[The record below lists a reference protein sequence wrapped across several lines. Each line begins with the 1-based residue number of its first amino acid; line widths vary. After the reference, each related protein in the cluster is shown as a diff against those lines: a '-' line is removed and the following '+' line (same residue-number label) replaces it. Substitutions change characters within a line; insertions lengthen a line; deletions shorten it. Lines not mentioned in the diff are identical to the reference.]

1 MAAAGLPET
10 ARLAFQGRADASL
23 DELLPRCTIKRR
35 AEDFAVDEID
45 EDGQRASE
53 AMTRAPEATL
63 KPALDDLAAKLDS
76 RQQEPAADVDESDG
90 EDDLATLDEAALN
103 ALRAFDAAAK
113 EQVLGEGVTAPMSVA
128 LLAGGNRLNLRLALE
143 KGFPWTRVR
152 LESGA
157 VEADLRLKPLATIL
171 SAEDIERLQRFGR
184 TRGSKAAATIDAPA
198 DKDARRAVHTTLSA
212 AFRACE
218 TKTLDAVW
226 KSTSELGSTPSSRRG
241 HGDDVASMAWGARNL
256 ISTQARRGHDLGAV
270 ARRPEAAARRPALA
284 ARRAVRPG
292 EAQRGIICRHPGR
305 RPPPRPAGGRARDG
319 GGQGPPRGDAP
330 VPDRGPGQVARRDGV
345 PRPGARRC

>member
-1 MAAAGLPET
+1 MAAAGLPDQ
-10 ARLAFQGRADASL
+10 ARLAFQGRADASV

-63 KPALDDLAAKLDS
+63 KPALDDLAAKRDS

-113 EQVLGEGVTAPMSVA
+113 DQVLHDNEGAAPMSVA
-128 LLAGGNRLNLRLALE
+128 LPDGGNRQNLRLALDN
-143 KGFPWTRVR
+143 GFPWTRVR

-171 SAEDIERLQRFGR
+171 SADDLERLQRFGR
-184 TRGSKAAATIDAPA
+184 TRGSKATATIEAPA
-198 DKDARRAVHTTLSA
+198 DKDARRAVHTTLAA
-212 AFRACE
+212 AFRACCE
-218 TKTLDAVW
+218 RCGA
-226 KSTSELGSTPSSRRG
+226 STPSKRCRSG
-241 HGDDVASMAWGARNL
+241 
-256 ISTQARRGHDLGAV
+256 STRV
-270 ARRPEAAARRPALA
+270 
-284 ARRAVRPG
+284 
-292 EAQRGIICRHPGR
+292 
-305 RPPPRPAGGRARDG
+305 DG
-319 GGQGPPRGDAP
+319 
-330 VPDRGPGQVARRDGV
+330 
-345 PRPGARRC
+345 

>member
-1 MAAAGLPET
+1 MAAAGLPDQ
-10 ARLAFQGRADASL
+10 ARLAFRGRADASL

-35 AEDFAVDEID
+35 AEDFVVDEVD

-63 KPALDDLAAKLDS
+63 KPALEDLAAKLDS
-76 RQQEPAADVDESDG
+76 RQQQPAAEANESDG
-90 EDDLATLDEAALN
+90 EDALATLGEATLD

-113 EQVLGEGVTAPMSVA
+113 DQVLRDGVGASPISVA
-128 LLAGGNRLNLRLALE
+128 LPDGGNRLNLRLALE

-152 LESGA
+152 LESGV

-171 SAEDIERLQRFGR
+171 SADDVERLQRFGR
-184 TRGSKAAATIDAPA
+184 TRGSKATATIEAPA
-198 DKDARRAVHTTLSA
+198 DKDARRAVHTTLAA

-270 ARRPEAAARRPALA
+270 ARRPQAAARRPALA
-284 ARRAVRPG
+284 ARREVRPG
-292 EAQRGIICRHPGR
+292 KAQCRGL
-305 RPPPRPAGGRARDG
+305 
-319 GGQGPPRGDAP
+319 RGH
-330 VPDRGPGQVARRDGV
+330 
-345 PRPGARRC
+345 

>member
-1 MAAAGLPET
+1 MAAAGLPDQ
-10 ARLAFQGRADASL
+10 ARLAFQGRADASV

-152 LESGA
+152 LEGGA

-184 TRGSKAAATIDAPA
+184 TRGNKATATVAAPA
-198 DKDARRAVHTTLSA
+198 DNCVEIK
-212 AFRACE
+212 FRAPHAI
-218 TKTLDAVW
+218 DAML
-226 KSTSELGSTPSSRRG
+226 SP
-241 HGDDVASMAWGARNL
+241 
-256 ISTQARRGHDLGAV
+256 
-270 ARRPEAAARRPALA
+270 
-284 ARRAVRPG
+284 
-292 EAQRGIICRHPGR
+292 
-305 RPPPRPAGGRARDG
+305 
-319 GGQGPPRGDAP
+319 
-330 VPDRGPGQVARRDGV
+330 
-345 PRPGARRC
+345 

>member
-1 MAAAGLPET
+1 MAAAGLPDQ
-10 ARLAFQGRADASL
+10 ARLAFQGRADASV

-113 EQVLGEGVTAPMSVA
+113 DQVLHDNEGAAPMSVA
-128 LLAGGNRLNLRLALE
+128 LPDGGNRQNLRLALDN
-143 KGFPWTRVR
+143 GFPWTRVR

-171 SAEDIERLQRFGR
+171 SADDVERLQRFGR
-184 TRGSKAAATIDAPA
+184 TRGSKATATIAAPT
-198 DKDARRAVHTTLSA
+198 DKDARRAVHTTLAA
-212 AFRACE
+212 AFRACRE
-218 TKTLDAVW
+218 
-226 KSTSELGSTPSSRRG
+226 RCG
-241 HGDDVASMAWGARNL
+241 H
-256 ISTQARRGHDLGAV
+256 
-270 ARRPEAAARRPALA
+270 
-284 ARRAVRPG
+284 
-292 EAQRGIICRHPGR
+292 QRH
-305 RPPPRPAGGRARDG
+305 
-319 GGQGPPRGDAP
+319 RGDAV
-330 VPDRGPGQVARRDGV
+330 VPGTTRVDG
-345 PRPGARRC
+345 

>member
-35 AEDFAVDEID
+35 AEDFVVDEID

-53 AMTRAPEATL
+53 AMAQAPEAMLRATL
-63 KPALDDLAAKLDS
+63 EDLAAKLDS
-76 RQQEPAADVDESDG
+76 RQQQPAADVDESDG
-90 EDDLATLDEAALN
+90 EDALSTIDEAALS

-113 EQVLGEGVTAPMSVA
+113 DQVLRDGVGAASISVA
-128 LLAGGNRLNLRLALE
+128 LPDGGNRLNLRLALE

-157 VEADLRLKPLATIL
+157 VETDLRLKPLATIL
-171 SAEDIERLQRFGR
+171 SADDVERLQRFGR
-184 TRGSKAAATIDAPA
+184 TRGSKATASIEAPA
-198 DKDARRAVHTTLSA
+198 DKDARRAVHTTLAA

-226 KSTSELGSTPSSRRG
+226 NSTPSSRRG
-241 HGDDVASMAWGARNL
+241 HGDDVASMA
-256 ISTQARRGHDLGAV
+256 
-270 ARRPEAAARRPALA
+270 
-284 ARRAVRPG
+284 
-292 EAQRGIICRHPGR
+292 
-305 RPPPRPAGGRARDG
+305 
-319 GGQGPPRGDAP
+319 
-330 VPDRGPGQVARRDGV
+330 
-345 PRPGARRC
+345 